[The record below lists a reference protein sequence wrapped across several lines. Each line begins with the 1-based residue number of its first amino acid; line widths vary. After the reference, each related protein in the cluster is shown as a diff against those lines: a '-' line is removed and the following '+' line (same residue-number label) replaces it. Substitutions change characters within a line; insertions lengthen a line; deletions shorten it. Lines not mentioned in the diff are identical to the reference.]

1 MPERYVAQLR
11 ARLESEAAI
20 SAVTRMEA
28 VYLGPGE
35 VLVAADVAMADGLS
49 GAEVALSLARTRA
62 AICTE
67 LPVVARLYLTPV
79 VVRSVDRCPRSGL
92 PFVVPTTTT
101 PQEVT
106 VSRIIVIQFVSLDGV
121 IHDPDGADGSPHGGW
136 AFRHGPEAIA
146 GDKFALGEVLD
157 TGALLL
163 GRRTWEKFAGLWPT
177 REDEFSAKMN
187 AIPKLSPRGRSTTWA
202 PGATPRSSTAISS
215 PRPRRGRPSATSS
228 SPGSATVAHA
238 LIGADLVDEYRL
250 LVFPTLAGDG
260 TRLFESPRP
269 STAFTLASARSAGP
283 AALLVYSRAA

>member
-1 MPERYVAQLR
+1 M
-11 ARLESEAAI
+11 
-20 SAVTRMEA
+20 
-28 VYLGPGE
+28 
-35 VLVAADVAMADGLS
+35 
-49 GAEVALSLARTRA
+49 
-62 AICTE
+62 
-67 LPVVARLYLTPV
+67 
-79 VVRSVDRCPRSGL
+79 
-92 PFVVPTTTT
+92 
-101 PQEVT
+101 
-106 VSRIIVIQFVSLDGV
+106 SRIIVIQFVTLDGV
-121 IHDPDGADGSPHGGW
+121 VHDPDGADGSPHGGW

-187 AIPKLSPRGRSTTWA
+187 AIPKLVASRTLDDVGAWSNSTLLDGDLLA
-202 PGATPRSSTAISS
+202 EAAARKAESDIVVV
-215 PRPRRGRPSATSS
+215 
-228 SPGSATVAHA
+228 GSATVAHA

-269 STAFTLASARSAGP
+269 STAFTLASAPSSGP